1 MFVENSALDVKCI
14 ITKDVKCIISKY
26 EKCFSILI
34 FRDNRY
40 RACTGRAS
48 MARYFQDENFWEIN
62 LVVLTVE

>member
-26 EKCFSILI
+26 VKCFSILI
-34 FRDNRY
+34 VRDNRY
-40 RACTGRAS
+40 RACTRRAS

-62 LVVLTVE
+62 LVVITVE